1 MFVEVPISQFRR
13 NLFSLIETAL
23 DGKDV
28 WVRHKG
34 RRVRLV
40 PEDQPVD
47 KLSRITP
54 LEIIIDGAR
63 LSDDSWKTSLMN
75 AWERKWDHK
84 LGSRRKPSQK
94 VSSPAQVK
102 SRKAKRPA

>member
-1 MFVEVPISQFRR
+1 MEVPISQFRR

-34 RRVRLV
+34 RRLRLV
-40 PEDQPVD
+40 PEDQPGD

-54 LEIIIDGAR
+54 LEIIVDDAR
-63 LSDDSWKTSLMN
+63 ISDDSWKDSMKKD
-75 AWERKWDHK
+75 WERKWDHK
-84 LGSRRKPSQK
+84 LGPRRKPSHE